1 MKKELK
7 LKNIY
12 IKGKTGLKKQQQK
25 PRKKQLFGSGE
36 GSLFLGKLHNLLV
49 DFESLPPLDSVHI
62 HPSRVLRIRLLPKV
76 KQLLLL
82 SHSYG
87 SGPSLL
93 VFLGEGE
100 ENKKIKYCC
109 FKCETIDINFFFFK
123 NAKLS
128 SGVQSVGN
136 KDTYFFS
143 SKPATKYVYFFPKF
157 KLDFY

>member
-12 IKGKTGLKKQQQK
+12 L
-25 PRKKQLFGSGE
+25 RKKLDSKNSSRSPGQLFGSGE

-49 DFESLPPLDSVHI
+49 DFESLPPFDSVHI
-62 HPSRVLRIRLLPKV
+62 DPSRVLRIGLLPKV

-87 SGPSLL
+87 SGPYLL

-100 ENKKIKYCC
+100 GNKKIKYCC
-109 FKCETIDINFFFFK
+109 F
-123 NAKLS
+123 
-128 SGVQSVGN
+128 
-136 KDTYFFS
+136 
-143 SKPATKYVYFFPKF
+143 
-157 KLDFY
+157 